1 MQPEDTP
8 RAAPPTIALYGRE
21 GDNQALAHE
30 LTLDGFDVRLVS
42 DPTQFGEVDLIV
54 FAHTSETG
62 AGLGALRALRQGEL
76 AGSGARA
83 LWLSR
88 TDNARDILRAF
99 EAGADDVIRAP
110 FVYAELLVR
119 ARMLLRRRPPT
130 PVVIRHRALTIDT
143 AQRTVT
149 YSGKPVGLRRR
160 EFMLL
165 AYLAREP
172 QRVYTKDELLR
183 EVWDYQA
190 TGTTRTVDS
199 HACRLR
205 RALANAGAYDWVRS
219 SWGVGYCLA
228 PRSPQPPTGGSH
240 QLDKHAAKL
249 IRFGANFR
257 QVREHQRL
265 SISELA
271 ARAGIEIQRIR
282 NIEAGRLDPTFDVLI
297 ALARGMGVR
306 LSALVLKD

>member
-8 RAAPPTIALYGRE
+8 QAAPPTVALYGRE
-21 GDNQALAHE
+21 GDNQALAHK
-30 LTLDGFDVRLVS
+30 LALDGFDVRLVS
-42 DPTQFGEVDLIV
+42 DPALFGEVDLIV

-62 AGLGALRALRQGEL
+62 TGLGALRALRQGEL
-76 AGSGARA
+76 AGSGARV

-88 TDNARDILRAF
+88 TDSARDILRAF

-110 FVYAELLVR
+110 FGYTELLVR
-119 ARMLLRRRPPT
+119 ARVLLRRQPPT
-130 PVVIRHRALTIDT
+130 PVVIRHGALTIDT

-149 YSGKPVGLRRR
+149 HSGKPVGLRRR

-165 AYLAREP
+165 AYLARDP

-183 EVWDYQA
+183 EVWGYRS

-205 RALANAGAYDWVRS
+205 RALANAGANDWVRS

-228 PRSPQPPTGGSH
+228 PRSPLPPAEGSH
-240 QLDKHAAKL
+240 QSDKHAAEL
-249 IRFGANFR
+249 VRFGTRFR
-257 QVREHQRL
+257 QLREHQRL
-265 SISELA
+265 LVTELA
-271 ARAGIEIQRIR
+271 ARTGIKVQLIR
-282 NIEAGRLDPTFDVLI
+282 EVEAGRLDPTFDVMI
-297 ALARGMGVR
+297 ALADGLGVR
-306 LSALVLKD
+306 LSALIPKD